1 MTTKERERKIER
13 LERLYVV
20 GLVLTCL
27 AFASAGILLSLDR
40 LLLGYIMLGSSL
52 LIALVAGTAQVHAA
66 VLTSDQIY
74 IDQGMVPP
82 RYRSKHKG
90 NKQY

>member
-20 GLVLTCL
+20 GLLLTCL
-27 AFASAGILLSLDR
+27 AFASAAIILSMDR
-40 LLLGYIMLGSSL
+40 LLLGYIMLGASL
-52 LIALVAGTAQVHAA
+52 LIAIGAGTAQVHAA

-90 NKQY
+90 DKQY